1 MKNQETIA
9 AYQHDIKLLEEN
21 IARREAVML
30 LSQDSKV
37 DELYNKRNERNR
49 KEIEEYK
56 KLVEKLKKEDAKIWK
71 SLLHGIHL
79 REWWEENGFII
90 QYFVVGFVLSIAV
103 GLLIYNLLIWISK
116 LITG

>member
-30 LSQDSKV
+30 LSQSMQV

-56 KLVEKLKKEDAKIWK
+56 KLVEKLKKEDRKIWK
-71 SLLHGIHL
+71 SLLRGIHL
-79 REWWEENGFII
+79 REWWEKNGLII
-90 QYFVVGFVLSIAV
+90 QYFAIGFALSAAATFTICNF
-103 GLLIYNLLIWISK
+103 IK
-116 LITG
+116 